1 MGTSGAFGGSETKSW
16 KTVRQ
21 TLDDVLGQGGP
32 PGEPTDNEENGDPT
46 ADDEVADGL
55 AALVEQ
61 IAQALQADDP
71 RARPNRRLSN
81 ASPSAAIHPLLEQL
95 GRRGGRGGRG
105 GRRGGPTSGRRDLA
119 GSSRR
124 AGRALYAGY
133 AAASGDANA
142 LEACGINPARLQG
155 RPWFDQVLIITEE
168 ILGSSSNA
176 DEQAL
181 KSAVVQILVTLDPDA
196 PRAPKDAIRDVIAAY
211 VGELA
216 SVELTAAL
224 TAREITDQQAQEL
237 EDEVREYIEIRRDAI
252 AVPDTGLTTIQDF
265 EDAAELLMQEV
276 LLILGRPEAA
286 A

>member
-1 MGTSGAFGGSETKSW
+1 MGTSGAFGGSETKPW
-16 KTVRQ
+16 KKVRQ
-21 TLDDVLGQGGP
+21 TLDDVLGQGGS
-32 PGEPTDNEENGDPT
+32 PGQPADNEENP
-46 ADDEVADGL
+46 ADDDEDADGIE
-55 AALVEQ
+55 ALVEQ

-81 ASPSAAIHPLLEQL
+81 ASPSAAIEPLLERL
-95 GRRGGRGGRG
+95 GRRGGRGA
-105 GRRGGPTSGRRDLA
+105 RRGGPMSGRRDLA

-124 AGRALYAGY
+124 AGRALYAGF
-133 AAASGDANA
+133 AAASGDAIA
-142 LEACGINPARLQG
+142 LDACGIDPARLQG
-155 RPWFDQVLIITEE
+155 RPWFEQVLVITEE
-168 ILGSSSNA
+168 IIGSSSNA

-181 KSAVVQILVTLDPDA
+181 KAAVVQILVTLDPDT
-196 PRAPKDAIRDVIAAY
+196 PRAPQDAIRDVIAAY

-224 TAREITDQQAQEL
+224 TAREITDQQAQDL
-237 EDEVREYIEIRRDAI
+237 EDEIREYIEIRRDAT